1 MTRSHL
7 IRRVLPVA
15 IAGIALA
22 SLLAGCTST
31 PQAGGASTSAGAGD
45 SSGVDHATA
54 QLAKYSKLTEGF
66 VPTESLTNAASLSGK
81 TIVYIPAVAAIP
93 FFATSYTALKA
104 AFKVVGA
111 NVQICDAQASPS
123 PTAACLQQAINIK
136 AAGVI
141 MDALP
146 PVIAQE
152 AYDAVVKAGIP
163 VVLGNIPVPQ
173 GSPATVQTVGPDM
186 NLTLSLAADGI
197 IAASKGKADVLAVR
211 VIDSPVTS
219 GWMDN
224 GATPEFTKYCPSC
237 KVTTIDTKTTDLQG
251 LPSKVSAGLLAN
263 ANADYLFPELSPEVT
278 PTVQGATDAGKG
290 NLVAVSTATTLGD
303 LQQVKAGPNLTTS
316 VGWDVVRTGWIE
328 ADLLMR
334 LIVGQKVDA
343 SKYIIPSRVFTKS
356 NSSGFELTQ
365 SAWDSSSWFGGT
377 GYPTKLTALWT
388 K

>member
-1 MTRSHL
+1 MTHSPLTRKA
-7 IRRVLPVA
+7 LPIAV
-15 IAGIALA
+15 AGIALA
-22 SLLAGCTST
+22 ALLVGCSPST
-31 PQAGGASTSAGAGD
+31 PSGGSSSGAAD
-45 SSGVDHATA
+45 SSGVDHAKA
-54 QLAKYSKLTEGF
+54 QLATYSKLGDGF
-66 VPTESLTNAASLSGK
+66 VPSEPLTNASSLSGK

-111 NVQICDAQASPS
+111 DVQICDAQASPA

-186 NLTLSLAADGI
+186 NLTTALAADAI
-197 IAASKGKADVLAVR
+197 IAASKGTANVLAVR

-224 GATPEFTKYCPSC
+224 GATPEFTKYCPGC
-237 KVTTIDTKTTDLQG
+237 KVTIIDTKTTDLQN

-263 ANADYLFPELSPEVT
+263 ADASYLFPQLSPEIT

-290 NLVAVSTATTLGD
+290 TLTAASTATTLGD
-303 LQQVKAGPNLTTS
+303 LQQLKAGPNLTTS

-343 SKYIIPSRVFTKS
+343 SKYVIPSRVFTKA
-356 NSSGFELTQ
+356 NTGDFELTQ
-365 SAWDSSSWFGGT
+365 DAWDSSAWFGGT
-377 GYPTKLTALWT
+377 DYQKTLTGLWT

>member
-1 MTRSHL
+1 MTGSRTTRGTLSL
-7 IRRVLPVA
+7 A
-15 IAGIALA
+15 AAGIALA
-22 SLLAGCTST
+22 TVLAGCSGTTGGGTTS
-31 PQAGGASTSAGAGD
+31 SAAAD
-45 SSGVDHATA
+45 TSGVDHANA
-54 QLAKYSKLTEGF
+54 QLAKYSKVIDGF
-66 VPTESLTNAASLSGK
+66 VPSEPLTNASSLSGK
-81 TIVYIPAVAAIP
+81 TVVYIPAVAAIP

-104 AFKVVGA
+104 AFKVVGVD
-111 NVQICDAQASPS
+111 VQICDAQASPS
-123 PTAACLQQAINIK
+123 PTAACLQQAINTH

-163 VVLGNIPVPQ
+163 VILGNIPVPS

-186 NLTLSLAADGI
+186 NLATGLAADAI
-197 IAASKGKADVLAVR
+197 ISASKGTAKVLAVR

-224 GATPEFTKYCPSC
+224 GATPEFTTNCPGC
-237 KVTTIDTKTTDLQG
+237 KVTIIDTKTTDLQS

-263 ANADYLFPELSPEVT
+263 ADVNYLFPQLSPEVT

-290 NLVAVSTATTLGD
+290 TLTASSTATTLGD

-316 VGWDVVRTGWIE
+316 VGWDVVRTGWLE

-343 SKYIIPSRVFTKS
+343 SSYVITPRVFTKANVGS
-356 NSSGFELTQ
+356 LDLSQAG
-365 SAWDSSSWFGGT
+365 WDSSSWFGGT
-377 GYPTKLTALWT
+377 DYQKTLTGLWT